1 MGVQVEEKGLG
12 KSLGVSREVGEGP
25 VTLRR
30 TLPSGDRVGKQ
41 RGTEEPARGGR

>member
-1 MGVQVEEKGLG
+1 MGCKLKRRGWG
-12 KSLGVSREVGEGP
+12 KVSGGEQGRGEGP

-41 RGTEEPARGGR
+41 EGHRAGKGGGQ